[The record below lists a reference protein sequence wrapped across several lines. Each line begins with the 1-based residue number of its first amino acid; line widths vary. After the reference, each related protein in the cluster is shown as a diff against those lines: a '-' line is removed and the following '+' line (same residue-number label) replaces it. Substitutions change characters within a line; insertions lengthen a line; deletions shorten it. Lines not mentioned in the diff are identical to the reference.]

1 MKQTTQPAAEN
12 PYRLTWSQF
21 VELYG
26 QDGALLLVE
35 EALFDQ
41 AACPALC
48 TEGCDVEPAGTCP
61 HGCPSVLL
69 AIGMI

>member
-1 MKQTTQPAAEN
+1 MKQITKPAAEN
-12 PYRLTWSQF
+12 PYRLTWPQF

-26 QDGALLLVE
+26 EDGALLLVE

-41 AACPALC
+41 SACPALC
-48 TEGCDVEPAGTCP
+48 TEGCDVEPDGACP